1 MIKIDIKK
9 NLFTSEGEIELSFKA
24 VIKKG
29 DFVSLFGK
37 SGVGKTT
44 ILRMIAGLEKPRKGV
59 IEVEGKNWFD
69 SKTGENLSPSKR
81 ELGFVFQDYALF
93 PNMSVEENLLFA
105 LEKGEDRKEVE
116 KIMDFIGLGELRNRF
131 PSELSGGQKQRV
143 AVARAL
149 VRKPKI
155 LLLDEPLSALDHEMR
170 FKLQEELLRLHKK
183 FSLTTIL
190 VSHDPSEIF
199 RLCNFVYMIDKG
211 KVIKKGTPS
220 EIFVKEKITSDFKF
234 VGEVLEIKKCE
245 MVYFLTVSIG
255 ERIVKIM
262 ATKKEREGLKVGD
275 RIQIVSKSFHPMIFK
290 MDVV

>member
-1 MIKIDIKK
+1 MIRIFFRKRLHSFSGDM
-9 NLFTSEGEIELSFKA
+9 ELSFEA
-24 VIKKG
+24 EFEKG
-29 DFVSLFGK
+29 SFGALFGK
-37 SGVGKTT
+37 SGAGKTT
-44 ILRMIAGLEKPRKGV
+44 ILRMIAGLEKPDEGYL
-59 IEVEGKNWFD
+59 EVDGEVWFD
-69 SKTGENLSPSKR
+69 SEKRIDLSPAKR
-81 ELGFVFQDYALF
+81 EIGFVFQDYALF
-93 PNMSVEENLLFA
+93 PNMSVRDNLLFA
-105 LEKGEDRKEVE
+105 LRKGDDRGIVDEIIKMV
-116 KIMDFIGLGELRNRF
+116 GLENLCDKF
-131 PSELSGGQKQRV
+131 PSKLSGGQKQRV

-149 VRKPKI
+149 VRRPKI